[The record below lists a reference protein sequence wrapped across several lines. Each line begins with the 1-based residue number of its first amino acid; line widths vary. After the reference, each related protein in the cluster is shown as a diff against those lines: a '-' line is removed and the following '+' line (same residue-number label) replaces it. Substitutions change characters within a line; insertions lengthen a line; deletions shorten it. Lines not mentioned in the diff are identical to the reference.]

1 MRRELNHVCGA
12 ALLALCSPLAS
23 YLVSFPTPALPLGLL
38 HMRLFA
44 KMDSSAKEYDIYY
57 GVMPT
62 FSDPQGAFLLVW
74 SWGGFLYLR
83 SDRYGHFLC
92 LLPQSSVPTSNCVL
106 GLSGKTKLQ
115 STLLDKL
122 QLLSPEAHLSPAS
135 NLCERRE
142 ILKVEQTGLDEGC
155 QLRRQGN
162 ARGFGLIPRKPGG

>member
-1 MRRELNHVCGA
+1 
-12 ALLALCSPLAS
+12 
-23 YLVSFPTPALPLGLL
+23 
-38 HMRLFA
+38 MRLFA

-83 SDRYGHFLC
+83 SDRHGRFLC
-92 LLPQSSVPTSNCVL
+92 LLPQSSVPTSNSVL

-115 STLLDKL
+115 STLLDEL

-135 NLCERRE
+135 NLCGWRE
-142 ILKVEQTGLDEGC
+142 ILKVEQIGCAEGLDEG
-155 QLRRQGN
+155 RQ
-162 ARGFGLIPRKPGG
+162 